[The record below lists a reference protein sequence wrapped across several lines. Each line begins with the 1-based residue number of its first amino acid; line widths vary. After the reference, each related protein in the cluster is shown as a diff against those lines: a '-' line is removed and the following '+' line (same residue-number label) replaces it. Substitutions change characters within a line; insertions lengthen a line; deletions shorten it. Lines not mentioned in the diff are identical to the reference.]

1 MLSSDRANDIHVVS
15 ASRRTDIPAFY
26 SQWFMN
32 RIESGYCHWLNPFN
46 ATQIYRVNLRPE
58 NVAAIVF
65 WTRNM
70 APMLPH
76 LKMLDERGYKYYVQY
91 TITGYSRDFEPNTPN
106 VDSAIDTFCRVADA
120 IGPDRV
126 IWRYD
131 PIVLSTHTDAAYHL
145 EQFEGLAGRLE
156 GHATDAY
163 FSFCDMYGRT
173 EKRLSVMAEALEVQF
188 WAGSLFEHAAMA
200 RQLAQIAASHKMRLS
215 SCAEAALDIPEVR
228 FGHCIDPEIIALL
241 RPDLDLGLKPAPTR
255 EGCGCVQAQDI
266 GAADTCVHGCNYCYA
281 TSSIKAAKNRRTE
294 HDPSDSFLWRPSSLT
309 DEMVAKYEDYPKSVK
324 IRPKGPEQLS
334 MLGDAAVDGLGD
346 GSHS

>member
-1 MLSSDRANDIHVVS
+1 MLSADRANDIHVVS

-26 SQWFMN
+26 SDWFMN
-32 RIESGYCHWLNPFN
+32 RLEAGYCHWLNPFN

-76 LKMLDERGYKYYVQY
+76 LKTLDEGGYKYYVQY
-91 TITGYSRDFEPNTPN
+91 TITGYSRDFEPSTPS
-106 VDSAIDTFCRVADA
+106 VDSAIDTFRRVADA

-131 PIVLSTHTDAAYHL
+131 PVVFSTQTDAAYHL
-145 EQFEGLAGRLE
+145 EQFEALAARLE
-156 GHATDAY
+156 GHAKEAY

-173 EKRLSVMAEALEVQF
+173 EKRLGAMAEALGVQV
-188 WAGSLFEHAAMA
+188 WAGSLPEHAAMA
-200 RQLAQIAASHKMRLS
+200 RQFAHIAVSHGMRLS
-215 SCAEAALDIPEVR
+215 SCAEAALRIPEVR
-228 FGHCIDPEIIALL
+228 FGHCIDPEIIGRL

-266 GAADTCVHGCNYCYA
+266 GTADTCIHGCNYCYA
-281 TSSIKAAKNRRTE
+281 TSSVKTAKKRRSE
-294 HDPSDSFLWRPSSLT
+294 HNPSDSFLWRPSSLT
-309 DEMVAKYEDYPKSVK
+309 DALVAEHEDFPKSVK
-324 IRPKGPEQLS
+324 IGPKGPEQLS
-334 MLGDAAVDGLGD
+334 MLGDDAIDDLGERTR
-346 GSHS
+346 S